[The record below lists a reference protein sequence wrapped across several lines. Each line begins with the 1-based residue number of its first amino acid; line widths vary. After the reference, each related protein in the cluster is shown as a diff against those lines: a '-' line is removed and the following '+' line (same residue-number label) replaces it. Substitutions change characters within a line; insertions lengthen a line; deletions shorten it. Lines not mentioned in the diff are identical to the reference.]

1 MIDWDED
8 GETELED
15 IGLSAMMIDDLEKE
29 TPPRK
34 KNACFHGCLSA
45 TILLLVVIGAI
56 VWILSVIP

>member
-34 KNACFHGCLSA
+34 KNACFHGCLGTA
-45 TILLLVVIGAI
+45 LLFLMILGGI
-56 VWILSVIP
+56 VWILSLVP